1 MLRRL
6 RWGESWEL
14 GEPPGALPGGC
25 GSVTP
30 PSRLLQSPGPGPSG
44 LWALS
49 VKLHLPPRPTQTLCG
64 SAGWC
69 GRAVCIGAPG
79 RDASGPQATWRPG
92 VASPPAAGPACPSL
106 PAAGDTNVPRS
117 SALIQSWERRVWP
130 RPGGC
135 RAQGTNSR
143 GWTLGAGRSSLPHW
157 LGPCAPPS
165 PRRVGPLPTRSGPV
179 TREDPPSLL
188 RGSWLTHHDRWEN
201 KAKL

>member
-49 VKLHLPPRPTQTLCG
+49 VKLHLDALGERRLVWESCVYWGTRPGRQWPPGDMETRSGFSTSRRPSLSLAPRSRGHQCPQELRLD
-64 SAGWC
+64 SEL
-69 GRAVCIGAPG
+69 GAP
-79 RDASGPQATWRPG
+79 S
-92 VASPPAAGPACPSL
+92 VAAAGRVQSP
-106 PAAGDTNVPRS
+106 GDQFPR
-117 SALIQSWERRVWP
+117 LD
-130 RPGGC
+130 
-135 RAQGTNSR
+135 
-143 GWTLGAGRSSLPHW
+143 AGRSSLPHW

>member
-143 GWTLGAGRSSLPHW
+143 GWTLGAALSPTGWDRVRRLPPGGW
-157 LGPCAPPS
+157 GLCRLA
-165 PRRVGPLPTRSGPV
+165 L
-179 TREDPPSLL
+179 DL
-188 RGSWLTHHDRWEN
+188 
-201 KAKL
+201 